1 METLIFYIKL
11 FTRRRLSHSISSVD
25 LSMEKER
32 IETSKYLGKSGVKKR
47 QNGDLGS
54 E

>member
-11 FTRRRLSHSISSVD
+11 FTRRRLSHISSVD